1 MSSSN
6 PGTHPVPAGS
16 GMKQMGSVDGQP
28 MSQMQA
34 SSSNYV
40 PLSSL
45 IQQFSRNPG
54 QFQRHFWRHQMD
66 LVENGFDSDG
76 KTIDFYNLGS
86 TPNGSSSALPL
97 ARIKKVMKNDD
108 EVKRS
113 DIANAIARS
122 DLFDFLIDIVPRSE
136 MMRNRCSSLP
146 IRTAL
151 PSNVAPVMSN
161 DAGTRSRMHDPML
174 EAKGPGFLPLRPN
187 QPDLR
192 NRLDGDMGM
201 SAASQAMKGLGKPP
215 MNNEWASPMYSFSNP
230 GQLGDA
236 RMQPSAPMGM
246 RAPPSAAH
254 GMPRGSVEASPFM
267 DAGSSLP
274 MPSSNQRGSF
284 LNMVSYP
291 MDENKGDSAQG
302 E

>member
-1 MSSSN
+1 MVAEEN
-6 PGTHPVPAGS
+6 KRRT
-16 GMKQMGSVDGQP
+16 
-28 MSQMQA
+28 
-34 SSSNYV
+34 
-40 PLSSL
+40 
-45 IQQFSRNPG
+45 IQ
-54 QFQRHFWRHQMD
+54 
-66 LVENGFDSDG
+66 
-76 KTIDFYNLGS
+76 
-86 TPNGSSSALPL
+86 
-97 ARIKKVMKNDD
+97 
-108 EVKRS
+108 RS

-136 MMRNRCSSLP
+136 MMRNRSSSLP

-161 DAGTRSRMHDPML
+161 DVGTRSGMNDPML

-201 SAASQAMKGLGKPP
+201 SAATQAMKGLGKPP
-215 MNNEWASPMYSFSNP
+215 MNNEWASPMYSFPNP

-236 RMQPSAPMGM
+236 RMQPGAPMGM
-246 RAPPSAAH
+246 RAPPPAAH
-254 GMPRGSVEASPFM
+254 GMPRSGVEASPFM

-274 MPSSNQRGSF
+274 MPSSNQRGAF

-291 MDENKGDSAQG
+291 MDENKGDSAPG